1 MLGRLGITGESVWP
15 MLRLLDAAA
24 ELLADE
30 GAAPG
35 RKCVAHAA

>member
-1 MLGRLGITGESVWP
+1 

-30 GAAPG
+30 GAVPG